1 MSTIKITGLTS
12 SGAIVGNVILPMV
25 GNVAGTLTT
34 LRGTV
39 DQLKTFI
46 TAGAEANILAAN
58 AATIFAN
65 TIQSAQIIAANLGM
79 KGYVDSVS
87 DQSIYTNSNVLAYLT
102 GGFNGN
108 IIPSGNLTYSLGSH
122 TNRWKDLYLGSST
135 IYIGNTAIS
144 STASGTI
151 SVTPKIVLVDTS
163 ITSNDL
169 AFPWALTSNPEV
181 LANTSSSVSATLV
194 FANTISA
201 GTTSQA
207 LTYGTDYELVPTGD
221 GYANIRLIGLNIS
234 SPPVGWPGYG
244 QLTIIETPPAGGT
257 TDISGNLTVSG
268 NIANIRLGV
277 SGRITFADGTVQST
291 ANAGVTTANLGM
303 IGYVDNKVSTANL
316 GMIGYV
322 DNKVSTAN
330 VGIIGYIGLGN
341 TIVTAGITAANVGML
356 GQVNAVVT
364 EVTIANTIVTAGI
377 VSANLGLKGY
387 VDLANTIQSQLLA
400 NLGAL
405 DLTTLNSAIGV
416 HTAQIAT
423 LDANAAVQAGNIAEL
438 FANAAAQAV
447 LISSLG
453 NTQQIEANITTLQSN
468 AATQSDLI
476 IGINA
481 NVSAANIGIKGYVD
495 SRITLANTGITT
507 ANTGILGY
515 IDSRITVANAGVTAA
530 NVGVIGYINLA
541 NTIQS
546 EQITA
551 ANLGI
556 IGYINFSNTIQSAQI
571 DTLTANSA
579 VQGANIN
586 ALLSSTGAL
595 TGQISEANLGL
606 KGYVDQANTIQSA
619 QINAANLAITAA
631 NLGMKGYVDSVASQ
645 SIYGNANVTAYTVSM
660 GFTNFS
666 NVNVAALITTN
677 GLTNYSN
684 VNTKAYAESM
694 GYQNYGNVNVAAYVT
709 TANSAVIGYVD
720 NKVSTANIGMNGFV
734 NAVID
739 AVNVA
744 NIVITQSIVSANVGV
759 IGYINLANTIQSSQ
773 ITAAN
778 LGIYTM
784 GNVTHWTSNVST
796 VSAALDQLASRIYN
810 IVNP

>member
-1 MSTIKITGLTS
+1 MSTIKITNLTS
-12 SGAIVGNVILPMV
+12 SGAIVGNVVLPVV

-34 LRGTV
+34 LKATV

-102 GGFNGN
+102 SGFNGN
-108 IIPSGNLTYSLGSH
+108 IIPSGNLIYSLGSH
-122 TNRWKDLYLGSST
+122 TNRWKDLHLGSST

-144 STASGTI
+144 STTSGTI
-151 SVTPKIVLVDTS
+151 SVTPKIVLADTS

-303 IGYVDNKVSTANL
+303 IGYVDNKVSTANV

-341 TIVTAGITAANVGML
+341 TIVTAAITAANVGMVGL
-356 GQVNAVVT
+356 VNAVIDA
-364 EVTIANTIVTAGI
+364 VTIANSIQ
-377 VSANLGLKGY
+377 ANL
-387 VDLANTIQSQLLA
+387 IA

-507 ANTGILGY
+507 ANTGMLGY
-515 IDSRITVANAGVTAA
+515 VDSRITVANAGVTAA
-530 NVGVIGYINLA
+530 NVGIIGYVNLA

-546 EQITA
+546 AQITA

-571 DTLTANSA
+571 DTLTANAA
-579 VQGANIN
+579 VQGADIN
-586 ALLSSTGAL
+586 SLLSSVGSL
-595 TGQISEANLGL
+595 TGQISQANLGL

-619 QINAANLAITAA
+619 QITA
-631 NLGMKGYVDSVASQ
+631 
-645 SIYGNANVTAYTVSM
+645 
-660 GFTNFS
+660 
-666 NVNVAALITTN
+666 
-677 GLTNYSN
+677 
-684 VNTKAYAESM
+684 
-694 GYQNYGNVNVAAYVT
+694 
-709 TANSAVIGYVD
+709 
-720 NKVSTANIGMNGFV
+720 
-734 NAVID
+734 
-739 AVNVA
+739 
-744 NIVITQSIVSANVGV
+744 ANVGV

-784 GNVTHWTSNVST
+784 GNIAHWTSNVST

-810 IVNP
+810 IENP